1 MKKYK
6 ILSLLLVCFMMLGIF
21 TSCVKDT
28 GKESTDQKGKTTE
41 VQKEE
46 EKKDSENKF
55 EKRIKYSATSFD
67 VSEGEDY
74 ISDALYKT
82 LSEKFNIEIEFIPLS
97 WDNWVE
103 RDRIWINS
111 GDMPDAM
118 FWNFNYADYKNYTS
132 QGLIKQLPADYES
145 KYPNLTKA
153 INRSGIAPYL
163 KQKMDGKLYMVPH
176 VIYMTPIT
184 EDAIGAQAIYY
195 RQDWAKQLGK
205 NVEDMV
211 TIEELTD
218 LTRTFIEK
226 DPGENGPGKTIG
238 ISSTAGGLYDV
249 FIKAYNTYY
258 ASFHKVD
265 GKYVW
270 GPFEESTLEGIKVF
284 SKYFKEGLI
293 DKDYFTI
300 KGKEFNDKFFAGK
313 TGIFAEGCS
322 ADNLNGR
329 KSNFSASNPTIDPN
343 EAIAICAVKGPN
355 GKYNGTEMMN
365 YWSTTIFNPNIDD
378 EKLDRI
384 LTLYDYIATP
394 EGQKLIN
401 LGIEG
406 KDYKV
411 EGDKIIITRE
421 KDEHGNF
428 QHITK
433 THPSAGYF
441 YTKVVLPDDWSINDP
456 SIPAI
461 TRDQVKTLFKEKQKI
476 ENLSRIDYDL
486 TFFSAPNKD
495 KFNIDV
501 ADAITEIILSG
512 KDVEDAWNEW
522 KNTVEPKVNAVL
534 EEINGALAN

>member
-1 MKKYK
+1 MDNFFNIKSYGAKGDGITKDTKSIGKAIDACSRAGGGTVYFPPGVYHSGTICLK
-6 ILSLLLVCFMMLGIF
+6 DNITIYLEAGATLFSSIDKEDFIF
-21 TSCVKDT
+21 T
-28 GKESTDQKGKTTE
+28 E
-41 VQKEE
+41 
-46 EKKDSENKF
+46 
-55 EKRIKYSATSFD
+55 
-67 VSEGEDY
+67 
-74 ISDALYKT
+74 
-82 LSEKFNIEIEFIPLS
+82 
-97 WDNWVE
+97 
-103 RDRIWINS
+103 
-111 GDMPDAM
+111 
-118 FWNFNYADYKNYTS
+118 
-132 QGLIKQLPADYES
+132 
-145 KYPNLTKA
+145 
-153 INRSGIAPYL
+153 AP
-163 KQKMDGKLYMVPH
+163 
-176 VIYMTPIT
+176 
-184 EDAIGAQAIYY
+184 
-195 RQDWAKQLGK
+195 
-205 NVEDMV
+205 
-211 TIEELTD
+211 
-218 LTRTFIEK
+218 
-226 DPGENGPGKTIG
+226 
-238 ISSTAGGLYDV
+238 LYDV
-249 FIKAYNTYY
+249 FIRAYNTYY
-258 ASFHKVD
+258 ASFHKAD

-313 TGIFAEGCS
+313 TGIFIEGCS